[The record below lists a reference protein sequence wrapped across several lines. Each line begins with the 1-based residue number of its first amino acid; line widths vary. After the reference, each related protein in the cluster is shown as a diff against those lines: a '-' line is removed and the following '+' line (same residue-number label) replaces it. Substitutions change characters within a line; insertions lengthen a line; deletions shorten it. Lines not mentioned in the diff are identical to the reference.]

1 MNPESEAPKPPSEA
15 DTASDEGSETVRKPL
30 LPKPSDVPEESD
42 KPRSPGVQERDA
54 TIPTSAPEE
63 DEVEVI
69 RRPVIPLP
77 EPSTSDDPRS
87 PGAQERD
94 AIASPIPS
102 PASPEATEVVRES
115 VVPPSPVESEDEAIE

>member
-15 DTASDEGSETVRKPL
+15 ENIPNDEGSETVRKPL
-30 LPKPSDVPEESD
+30 LLEPSDVPEESD
-42 KPRSPGVQERDA
+42 KPRSPGAQERDT
-54 TIPTSAPEE
+54 TIPTSPPEE

-69 RRPVIPLP
+69 RRPVIPIS

-102 PASPEATEVVRES
+102 PASPEATEVVRKP
-115 VVPPSPVESEDEAIE
+115 VAPPPVESDDEASE